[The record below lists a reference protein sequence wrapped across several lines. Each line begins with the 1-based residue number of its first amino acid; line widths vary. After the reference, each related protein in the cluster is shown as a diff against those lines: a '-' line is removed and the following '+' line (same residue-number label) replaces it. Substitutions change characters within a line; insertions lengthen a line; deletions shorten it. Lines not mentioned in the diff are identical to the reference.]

1 MRDATFDTSKVPNC
15 FAGKKKLS
23 PRYWIAFKSPHALTH
38 APPLHVSPAPAM
50 GQQQSSMMPAGV
62 VGWNLFRDGEPV
74 DNGFG
79 MRGACANEAVGF
91 GNASL
96 PTGAQ
101 VLMPVP
107 VFNEFKA
114 KMMELCASYKV
125 FQTKFLGMLLVIPM
139 VVGFVFMGTVDSEV
153 PWPLIFVSFLALPA
167 VFWKGSVCRHNEQ
180 VDHQIRAY
188 LPHINSTL
196 AGKGSVTLFTLHVG
210 LLKPKHATPRREIH
224 LGPAPGM
231 VVHIVD
237 PGLPGYDPQTAG
249 QPGYYPQ
256 SAQVQPIQYPQP
268 AQGQPGYYPNVNS
281 PGMNATAPAGAYA
294 GDVEA
299 GGKEIFIAIV
309 PKGVDGGVDF
319 RVTSPNGRVVTV
331 TAPVGARQ
339 GLEFQVYA

>member
-74 DNGFG
+74 GNGFG

-114 KMMELCASYKV
+114 KMM
-125 FQTKFLGMLLVIPM
+125 
-139 VVGFVFMGTVDSEV
+139 
-153 PWPLIFVSFLALPA
+153 
-167 VFWKGSVCRHNEQ
+167 
-180 VDHQIRAY
+180 
-188 LPHINSTL
+188 
-196 AGKGSVTLFTLHVG
+196 
-210 LLKPKHATPRREIH
+210 
-224 LGPAPGM
+224 
-231 VVHIVD
+231 
-237 PGLPGYDPQTAG
+237 
-249 QPGYYPQ
+249 
-256 SAQVQPIQYPQP
+256 
-268 AQGQPGYYPNVNS
+268 
-281 PGMNATAPAGAYA
+281 
-294 GDVEA
+294 
-299 GGKEIFIAIV
+299 
-309 PKGVDGGVDF
+309 
-319 RVTSPNGRVVTV
+319 
-331 TAPVGARQ
+331 
-339 GLEFQVYA
+339 